1 MTYGKFIVYEI
12 VFAVLIFVVLV
23 VASLGTLM
31 TYGKLPTTHRR
42 EDTNNVVR
50 LVANIFVVMTSLVLG
65 LMINSADNTFEAT
78 DRDLQAFATGVILLD
93 RKLRDYGDEA
103 ADVRQRL
110 IAFMQHANTTPIPI
124 NDPLVAGDRT
134 AERLLDEVGRSLAK
148 LKPAGT
154 EQVQLLAA
162 AAEQQQRLVQQQWA
176 IVGHTEG
183 TIPAPLI
190 VMLAA
195 WLVLI
200 FASFGYR
207 APRNLVVVTMFV
219 VASFL
224 ISTTLYLILDMDV
237 PFSGPI
243 QISYAPLRTALVELL
258 R

>member
-1 MTYGKFIVYEI
+1 MTYREFIVYEI
-12 VFAVLIFVVLV
+12 IFAVLIFVVLV

-31 TYGKLPTTHRR
+31 TYGKLPTTHRQ
-42 EDTNNVVR
+42 EDTNSVVR
-50 LVANIFVVMTSLVLG
+50 LIANIFVVMTSLVLG

-78 DRDLQAFATGVILLD
+78 DRDVQTFATEVILLD
-93 RKLRDYGDEA
+93 RKLRDYGTET

-110 IAFMQHANTTPIPI
+110 IAFMQHAIKTPIPI
-124 NDPLVAGDRT
+124 NDPLVTGDRT
-134 AERLLDEVGRSLAK
+134 SERLLDDVGTSLSR
-148 LKPAGT
+148 LKSTDPERG
-154 EQVQLLAA
+154 QLLATA
-162 AAEQQQRLVQQQWA
+162 HEQQQKLVQQHWA
-176 IVGHTEG
+176 IVEHTEG

-190 VMLAA
+190 IMLAA

-207 APRNLVVVTMFV
+207 APRNAIVVTMFI

-243 QISYAPLRTALVELL
+243 QVSYAPLRSALAELQ